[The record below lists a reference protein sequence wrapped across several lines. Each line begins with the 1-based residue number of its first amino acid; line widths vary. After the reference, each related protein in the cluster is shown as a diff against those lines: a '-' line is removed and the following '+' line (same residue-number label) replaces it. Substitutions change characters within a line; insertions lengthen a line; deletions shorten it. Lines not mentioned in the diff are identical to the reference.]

1 MSRTGQKRVKPT
13 ETPNS
18 SRKRRKLVATTSKS
32 KNIKPSSRASVA
44 TVSANELAWR
54 EVSPPE
60 RLDNAEGF
68 LGLEEIDDVEVV
80 RDTTGNQPHF
90 RVHSS
95 TIFPFMISNGIFR

>member
-18 SRKRRKLVATTSKS
+18 SRKRRKLVATSSKS
-32 KNIKPSSRASVA
+32 KNIKPSASASVA

-54 EVSPPE
+54 EVTPPE

-80 RDTTGNQPHF
+80 RDTNGNQPHF

-95 TIFPFMISNGIFR
+95 TFSPVHDL